1 MKITKI
7 DVFQVSS
14 PDNPVWRPVL
24 CRVYTDKGIYGDGEA
39 AMAYGVA
46 SAGAFGMVQEL
57 ANLVIGMNPLEN
69 EVIWQKMYRSTFWG
83 QNGGGVF
90 TAAMSAI
97 DMAVWDIRGKYFNAP
112 LYTLLGGKMR
122 DNLRTY
128 ASQLQFGWGD
138 TMKDMLTVDDYVRSA
153 KKAVAEGYDCIKID
167 FFWYKPEGEDTR
179 KTIRQH
185 CWIRKR
191 LRLW

>member
-1 MKITKI
+1 LKITKI

-90 TAAMSAI
+90 TAAMNNTPLHPKASKRGCWNTLSMHRKKKKNVLLVLSTKKNFSKKSAASPLSCSKRQKNFVLKKLPPFVMKSP
-97 DMAVWDIRGKYFNAP
+97 DLKKQFNNCTSV
-112 LYTLLGGKMR
+112 LILF
-122 DNLRTY
+122 
-128 ASQLQFGWGD
+128 S
-138 TMKDMLTVDDYVRSA
+138 YVL
-153 KKAVAEGYDCIKID
+153 I
-167 FFWYKPEGEDTR
+167 
-179 KTIRQH
+179 
-185 CWIRKR
+185 
-191 LRLW
+191 